1 MRRFAEF
8 RPRKSEEGKKQIGT
22 WGNHNQSIAIMAVT
36 TDIHAHVRLKQG
48 GNHNQSIAIMA
59 VTTAIIAQ
67 VHIEMRNLVVTQIIA
82 HSRFSQVLNFC
93 CDPSFVQ
100 WLQLSVVN
108 AWRPPKQNG
117 SGP

>member
-8 RPRKSEEGKKQIGT
+8 RPRKSEEGKREIGT

-36 TDIHAHVRLKQG
+36 TDINAHVRWKQG

-59 VTTAIIAQ
+59 VTTTIIAQ

-82 HSRFSQVLNFC
+82 QQPILRQNRMAVDHRNSGL
-93 CDPSFVQ
+93 
-100 WLQLSVVN
+100 
-108 AWRPPKQNG
+108 AWG
-117 SGP
+117 LHE

>member
-8 RPRKSEEGKKQIGT
+8 RPRKSEEGKKEIGT

-82 HSRFSQVLNFC
+82 HSRFSQVLIFC
-93 CDPSFVQ
+93 CDP
-100 WLQLSVVN
+100 
-108 AWRPPKQNG
+108 
-117 SGP
+117 